1 MRNFV
6 MTSGSSGEGHPDKIC
21 DQISDAMVDACLTGD
36 PRARMVAEC
45 ALASDVLFL
54 SLRTD
59 REPAFDAAALARR
72 VFDAAGYGGRTRRQ
86 PTVMLDL
93 VIAGSPD
100 EDDGPRASNMVTAI
114 GHACT
119 HTPAALAYPVW
130 AAHRLTRTLDG
141 LRKSGGASWLGPDL
155 QAQVAVEFRDRCPVR
170 VSAIAVTAGLDDPAT
185 PEDVVAFLRREVLG
199 PALGSSRAEFDPDT
213 RMVFLRAPNGGGPAA
228 HSGLT
233 GRKTAE
239 DSYGGF
245 ARQTTAALSGKDPS
259 RIDRTAAYAARQ
271 IARCIVAANLAAECE
286 VQVSYLLGDDRPAS
300 LEIDTFGSGRLPDN
314 AIAGRVRDVFD
325 LGTDSIESRMAL
337 RTLPALRGGRFFRD
351 LATYGH
357 MGRDDLSPPWEDTH
371 LAADLA

>member
-6 MTSGSSGEGHPDKIC
+6 MTSGSSGGGHPDKLC
-21 DQISDAMVDACLTGD
+21 DQISDAMVDAGLTAD

-54 SLRTD
+54 SLHTD

-72 VFDAAGYGGRTRRQ
+72 VFETAGYGGRTRRP

-93 VIAGSPD
+93 VIAGAAEAGD
-100 EDDGPRASNMVTAI
+100 RPRASNMVTAI

-119 HTPAALAYPVW
+119 HTPEALAYPVW
-130 AAHRLTRTLDG
+130 AAHRLTRSLDG
-141 LRKSGGASWLGPDL
+141 LRQTGRAPWLGPDL
-155 QAQVAVEFRDRCPVR
+155 QAQVAVEFRDRRPVR
-170 VSAIAVTAGLDDPAT
+170 VSAIAVTAGLVDPVS
-185 PEDVVAFLRREVLG
+185 PQDVTAFLRREVVG
-199 PALGSSRAEFDPDT
+199 PALDAGRAVLDADT
-213 RMVFLRAPNGGGPAA
+213 RIVFLRAPNGGGPAA

-245 ARQTTAALSGKDPS
+245 ARQSTAALSGKDPS

-271 IARCIVAANLAAECE
+271 IARCIVAADLATECE

-300 LEIDTFGSGRLPDN
+300 LEIDTF
-314 AIAGRVRDVFD
+314 
-325 LGTDSIESRMAL
+325 
-337 RTLPALRGGRFFRD
+337 
-351 LATYGH
+351 
-357 MGRDDLSPPWEDTH
+357 
-371 LAADLA
+371 